1 MIMRTVLVT
10 LGLSALLVNGLVLL
24 GQGPAPHSAGIYKSA
39 AQVAA
44 DLDKSVSTLGMVAGQ
59 SVAIVPDMV
68 VRRRKAGPNNASV
81 HTGAGDGQ
89 DVTEVYEVVDGAG
102 TLVTGGTMPD
112 PKNRTA
118 GIKGG
123 ETRRLTRGDF
133 VVIPAGTP
141 HWFSSIEGSITY
153 VETRIPTKK

>member
-1 MIMRTVLVT
+1 MRAFVIKLGLCVLVIAGVT
-10 LGLSALLVNGLVLL
+10 LLA
-24 GQGPAPHSAGIYKSA
+24 QAPADRPPGTYKSA
-39 AQVAA
+39 AQIAA

-59 SVAIVPDMV
+59 SVAIVPEVV

-81 HTGAGDGQ
+81 HTKEGDGQ
-89 DVTEVYEVVDGAG
+89 DVTEIYEIVDGAG
-102 TLVTGGTMPD
+102 TIVTGGTMPD
-112 PKNRTA
+112 PNNRTA

-123 ETRRLTRGDF
+123 ESHRVTKGDF

-141 HWFSSIEGSITY
+141 HWFSNIEGSVTY